1 MPVHEGDQI
10 KWMQE
15 FEAAWALLP
24 PTARYV
30 RLGWCGVARNSSIP
44 PSHAGIELITYA
56 QVKGNQFRLTQNFT
70 GDFHR
75 GWYDPGGCTHAYAVH
90 KKIIPQLL
98 SYFPCNCALDCCL
111 SWRFFTTPNTE
122 RITQNPVMY
131 NMDTQ
136 LSPDEAWRNSVE
148 LAKALFKKTGQARM
162 YLGVLQFGVFQ
173 QDWITFP
180 DGTTNPVK
188 EKRSLLDGSLAV
200 RGLSP
205 RPAPRLD
212 AAKPGPVPVCP
223 AGTSC
228 DHECAKEYDGYD
240 GKTCANAAEGYCCKA
255 AQTEFSR

>member
-1 MPVHEGDQI
+1 
-10 KWMQE
+10 
-15 FEAAWALLP
+15 
-24 PTARYV
+24 
-30 RLGWCGVARNSSIP
+30 
-44 PSHAGIELITYA
+44 
-56 QVKGNQFRLTQNFT
+56 
-70 GDFHR
+70 
-75 GWYDPGGCTHAYAVH
+75 
-90 KKIIPQLL
+90 
-98 SYFPCNCALDCCL
+98 
-111 SWRFFTTPNTE
+111 
-122 RITQNPVMY
+122 
-131 NMDTQ
+131 
-136 LSPDEAWRNSVE
+136 
-148 LAKALFKKTGQARM
+148 M

-188 EKRSLLDGSLAV
+188 EKISSLAVRSLSHRPVPRLKAAKPGPVPVCPAGTSCDHECAKDYDGYDGKTCANAAEGYCCKAMSLLDGSLAA

-255 AQTEFSR
+255 AQTEFT